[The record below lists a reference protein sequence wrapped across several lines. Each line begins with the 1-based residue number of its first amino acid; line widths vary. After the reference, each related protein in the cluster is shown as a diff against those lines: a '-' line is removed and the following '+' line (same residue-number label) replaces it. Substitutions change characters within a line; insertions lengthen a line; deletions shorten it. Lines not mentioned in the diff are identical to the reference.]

1 MMESLCNRKSQFY
14 AAYHYH
20 FFYMMSLYNIVFESL
35 ILASASPRRQEL
47 LKSAHIPFTL
57 CPADVVEDED
67 PLADPITL
75 VTHNA
80 SLKAHAVAKAHPSEL
95 ILAADTTVALDGHVF
110 NKPAD
115 LAEARVILRM
125 LSGKTHT
132 VFTAVHLLALDAK
145 VDEAWVAQATV
156 TFKDLDEQA
165 IDNYIQLVNPLDKA
179 GAYGIQAHAELI
191 ISGFTG
197 LRSTIMGLPIEELL
211 PRLKT
216 YL

>member
-1 MMESLCNRKSQFY
+1 MQSLFK
-14 AAYHYH
+14 
-20 FFYMMSLYNIVFESL
+20 SL

-47 LKSAHIPFTL
+47 LQSIHIPYTI

-67 PLADPITL
+67 PLADPLTL

-80 SLKAHAVAKAHPSEL
+80 SLKAHAVANIHPSEL
-95 ILAADTTVALDGHVF
+95 VLAADTTVALDGHVF

-115 LAEARVILRM
+115 LVEAREILRM

-132 VFTAVHLLALDAK
+132 VFTAIHLLALDAK
-145 VDEAWVAQATV
+145 VDEAWVAQAAV
-156 TFKDLDEQA
+156 TFRILDDTT

-179 GAYGIQAHAELI
+179 GAYGIQSHSELI

-211 PRLKT
+211 PRLKSFF
-216 YL
+216 

>member
-1 MMESLCNRKSQFY
+1 MQSLFK
-14 AAYHYH
+14 
-20 FFYMMSLYNIVFESL
+20 SL

-47 LKSAHIPFTL
+47 LQSIHIPYTI

-67 PLADPITL
+67 PLADPLTL

-80 SLKAHAVAKAHPSEL
+80 SLKAHAVANIHPSEL
-95 ILAADTTVALDGHVF
+95 VLAADTTVALDGHVF

-115 LAEARVILRM
+115 LVEAREILRM

-132 VFTAVHLLALDAK
+132 VFTAIHLLALDAK
-145 VDEAWVAQATV
+145 VDEAWVAQAAV
-156 TFKDLDEQA
+156 TFRILDDTT

-179 GAYGIQAHAELI
+179 GAYGIQSHSELI

-211 PRLKT
+211 PRLKSFFWDCMDNASFSALIAFGVLT
-216 YL
+216 Y